1 MFKRQE
7 DKVQNS
13 LDAKILDALAVLND
27 QKQKDEVEQALDN
40 QLMQLF
46 QLMDNLTAYDEEF
59 DKMATA
65 TAKLYALRKNE
76 TEDSSKAVADVV
88 KLIEARKKDTISLE
102 TWAGIAA
109 NLTGMFL
116 VINHE
121 RAHVIATKAF
131 GLLRKIV

>member
-7 DKVQNS
+7 DEVQNS
-13 LDAKILDALAVLND
+13 LDAKILDALAQLND
-27 QKQKDEVEQALDN
+27 QKPKDEVEEALDK
-40 QLMQLF
+40 QLIELF
-46 QLMDNLTAYDEEF
+46 GLMENLTAYDEEF

-65 TAKLYALRKNE
+65 TAKLYALRKNHSE
-76 TEDSSKAVADVV
+76 ERSKAVADVV
-88 KLIEARKKDTISLE
+88 KLIEARKRDTVSLE